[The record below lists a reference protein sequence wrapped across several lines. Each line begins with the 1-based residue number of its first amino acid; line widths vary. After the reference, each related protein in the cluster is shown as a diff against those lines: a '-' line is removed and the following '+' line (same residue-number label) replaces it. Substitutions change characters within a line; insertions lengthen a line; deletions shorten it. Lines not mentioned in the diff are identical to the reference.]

1 MMFTKKL
8 AVLCRQKTV
17 QRKNKMVRFTNVELK
32 QLDQLLKKMNSEN
45 THWSS
50 DEAWHVWKSYA
61 AAKNIVVDPKTIYT
75 YTYTNWRWQNS
86 TRYSPFYKF
95 PYFRCSHSER
105 CSYEKV
111 FWKYVA
117 NLLENTKC
125 WNAISIKLLCNF
137 IEITLRHGC
146 SPANSLHIFRTPFLK
161 NISGWPLLSFNNLIK
176 GVCFLRDNKTVIGRG
191 DDGYQI
197 YSVSQSNIQ
206 LVGYYLSRLNKFW
219 YPPSP
224 CSITV

>member
-1 MMFTKKL
+1 MKIPIDHRMRPGMYGK
-8 AVLCRQKTV
+8 V
-17 QRKNKMVRFTNVELK
+17 M
-32 QLDQLLKKMNSEN
+32 QLLKTSLLTQKQYTLTLTQIDADKIQLDIVHS
-45 THWSS
+45 TSFLIS
-50 DEAWHVWKSYA
+50 DA
-61 AAKNIVVDPKTIYT
+61 AI
-75 YTYTNWRWQNS
+75 Q
-86 TRYSPFYKF
+86 
-95 PYFRCSHSER
+95 R

-125 WNAISIKLLCNF
+125 GNAISIKLLCNF